1 MKLLS
6 AVVGV
11 FFALLSSQSFAAP
24 ELEVTNGTQTMVLD
38 RTELEALPQTVI
50 RTISPYFEG
59 EVEFSG
65 PTLEQVI
72 QRFGPSEETAITMVA
87 LNDYQVS
94 GGLEELLSMDA
105 VIATRRNGDTMSVR
119 QRGPFWVILPLSDR
133 PDLNQEDYHRFMVWQ
148 LDRIELH
155 P

>member
-6 AVVGV
+6 FVVGGV
-11 FFALLSSQSFAAP
+11 FALLSSQSFAAP
-24 ELEVTNGTQTMVLD
+24 ELEVTNGAQTMVMD

-50 RTISPYFEG
+50 QTISPYFEG
-59 EVEFSG
+59 KVEFSG

-72 QRFGPSEETAITMVA
+72 QRFDPSEETAITMVG

-94 GGLEELLSMDA
+94 GGLEDLLAMDA

-133 PDLNQEDYHRFMVWQ
+133 PDLDQEDYHRFMVWQ
-148 LDRIELH
+148 LNRIELH